1 MQNPT
6 TNKSDSK
13 RAPRRRDAAPR
24 VPSEFEEKVLE
35 VSRVTRVVK
44 GGKRMRFRAL
54 VVIGDRKNR
63 VAFGLGKANDVATAV
78 QKAVA
83 TAKKDI
89 VKVTLRKGTLPYRV
103 TGHHKSAH
111 VLVKPAN
118 PGTGLIAG
126 GAVRTV
132 LELAGLQDVVA
143 KMLGSS
149 NKASNVVAT
158 IEALRAVTSPRDLM
172 ARRGIAKAAKKDKE
186 VEETQE
192 A

>member
-103 TGHHKSAH
+103 TGNHKSAH